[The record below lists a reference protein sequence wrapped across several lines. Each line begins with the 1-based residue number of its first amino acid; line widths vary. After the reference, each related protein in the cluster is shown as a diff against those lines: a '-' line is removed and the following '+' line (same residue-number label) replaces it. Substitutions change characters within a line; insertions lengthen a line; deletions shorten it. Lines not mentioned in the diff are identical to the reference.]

1 MGHEDVRCALSEG
14 FGAVREWGA
23 FQRKIARAV
32 EGPRVVCT
40 GGDEVRE
47 ERAARFLL
55 KGECY
60 VREMVPCR

>member
-1 MGHEDVRCALSEG
+1 MGQEDVRCALSEG

-47 ERAARFLL
+47 ERAAPFPA
-55 KGECY
+55 GECY
-60 VREMVPCR
+60 MREMVACR